1 MQNFKKLK
9 KTIKTIRINLRGR
22 QSEGG
27 EQRIMRQ
34 DFEQMVKQYE
44 RLVYTICYQF
54 THDHALSEDL
64 AQETFLSAYKHLNTC
79 PEGAEKPWLARIA
92 ANKAKDHLKS
102 AYNRKVAATEDDDL
116 TNAQNAVAY
125 EPAPEELVI
134 TSESVQRIK
143 DYILALKEPYYLVA
157 VEFFIKE
164 KSIEEISRALD
175 RPPKTV
181 HTQIYRAKQI
191 LKEQIT
197 KGGR

>member
-1 MQNFKKLK
+1 
-9 KTIKTIRINLRGR
+9 
-22 QSEGG
+22 
-27 EQRIMRQ
+27 MRQ

-92 ANKAKDHLKS
+92 TNKAKDHLKS
-102 AYNRKVAATEDDDL
+102 AYNRKVAATEDNDL
-116 TNAQNAVAY
+116 ATAQNAIAY
-125 EPAPEELVI
+125 EPAPEELTI
-134 TSESVQRIK
+134 TQESVQLIK
-143 DYILALKEPYYLVA
+143 DYILALKEPYHLVA
-157 VEFFIKE
+157 IEFFIKE

-181 HTQIYRAKQI
+181 HTQIYRAKQM
-191 LKEQIT
+191 LKEQII